1 MLRFAQRAEAA
12 ILTSM
17 GTLCYQLSRYNEAL
31 TYHGEHH
38 SVVKELGDRV
48 AEGCAYGNLGIVHKA
63 LGNNN
68 DAIKFHLLE
77 LAIASEVCMGEGGG
91 GVLLQQDRWCF
102 FQS

>member
-1 MLRFAQRAEAA
+1 
-12 ILTSM
+12 M

-31 TYHGEHH
+31 TYHGEHL
-38 SVVKELGDRV
+38 SIVKELGDRV

-77 LAIASEVCMGEGGG
+77 LAIASEVRVSDSCRSHCC
-91 GVLLQQDRWCF
+91 VLATTCV
-102 FQS
+102 